1 MMNTQAK
8 LAVLTVVAA
17 GSLFTGTAQARD
29 PVVAAVLGAGAG
41 ALIGSAIGG
50 EQGAVIGGVIGAAT
64 GVVAA
69 RSHVV
74 VGVSPA
80 YPVVVQAGYQP
91 AGYYE
96 QGGYGA
102 YDGDRGYRQGGYY
115 DQRGYDQLGYDPRGC
130 DPRNYGQRSYNQGG
144 YYGRPQLVVPA
155 PVFAPQPAVVYP
167 PRVVYAPPL
176 VVMPPQVVYRE
187 YARGYHHPHPH
198 GYYGNPD
205 GYPRGYR
212 Y

>member
-102 YDGDRGYRQGGYY
+102 YDGDRGYHQGGYY
-115 DQRGYDQLGYDPRGC
+115 DSRGYDPRS
-130 DPRNYGQRSYNQGG
+130 YGQRSYD
-144 YYGRPQLVVPA
+144 
-155 PVFAPQPAVVYP
+155 
-167 PRVVYAPPL
+167 PRSYDPRSYNKVATTAGHSL
-176 VVMPPQVVYRE
+176 WFRRRCLHRSRLWSTRRE
-187 YARGYHHPHPH
+187 SCMR
-198 GYYGNPD
+198 
-205 GYPRGYR
+205 RR
-212 Y
+212 SW